1 MGSRTS
7 FPSRTRIFPRTPI
20 NLNRHPPAPHPPPPL
35 PQLIDHPPTRSVQA
49 KHQQES
55 SRGKM
60 DHRLPGGVPAVRLSS
75 RLQLATTYGAAEPA
89 SLSGRSARGP
99 PPALTADVR
108 VVIRRHFPVVGP
120 GGARVAGKVAADIAL
135 RRRPSR
141 ALRGAGCVERALAD
155 EVLLLVAHPF
165 DRGAVVGARKE
176 ICARVAA
183 ACGDP
188 RSRAPCCSVHLLA
201 SQCHR
206 RSVPSVRRE
215 TSPPA
220 GPQPGAWTARS
231 WSRR

>member
-1 MGSRTS
+1 MT
-7 FPSRTRIFPRTPI
+7 
-20 NLNRHPPAPHPPPPL
+20 
-35 PQLIDHPPTRSVQA
+35 
-49 KHQQES
+49 
-55 SRGKM
+55 
-60 DHRLPGGVPAVRLSS
+60 DHRLPSGVPAVRLSS
-75 RLQLATTYGAAEPA
+75 RLQLATTYGAEPA

-188 RSRAPCCSVHLLA
+188 RIAAGGARVLVLVDTFAC
-201 SQCHR
+201 QCHR